1 MNEDQLEQL
10 ALEYG
15 QKLAFSI
22 QSQPFGPDCEVFK
35 IFDKMFMLIGS
46 YSGKLIIT
54 VKCKPEKSLEYQ
66 ELYASISAGYH
77 MNKQHWISIASNS
90 DITADLV
97 QDLIQDS
104 YDLIVKQLPVKDRK
118 LILNGNCAKN
128 WVEN

>member
-1 MNEDQLEQL
+1 
-10 ALEYG
+10 
-15 QKLAFSI
+15 
-22 QSQPFGPDCEVFK
+22 
-35 IFDKMFMLIGS
+35 MLIGS
-46 YSGKLIIT
+46 YSGKLIVT

-77 MNKQHWISIASNS
+77 MNKKHWISIASNS

-118 LILNGNCAKN
+118 LILNG
-128 WVEN
+128 

>member
-46 YSGKLIIT
+46 YSGKLIVT

-77 MNKQHWISIASNS
+77 MNKKHWNTIYVNGHLPDALLIDFIYSSYS
-90 DITADLV
+90 LV
-97 QDLIQDS
+97 H
-104 YDLIVKQLPVKDRK
+104 P
-118 LILNGNCAKN
+118 
-128 WVEN
+128 

>member
-1 MNEDQLEQL
+1 M
-10 ALEYG
+10 
-15 QKLAFSI
+15 
-22 QSQPFGPDCEVFK
+22 
-35 IFDKMFMLIGS
+35 IGS

-54 VKCKPEKSLEYQ
+54 VKCKPAKSLEYQ

-77 MNKQHWISIASNS
+77 MNKKHWISIASNS

-118 LILNGNCAKN
+118 LILNG
-128 WVEN
+128 

>member
-35 IFDKMFMLIGS
+35 IFDKMSMLIGS

-66 ELYASISAGYH
+66 ELYAPISTGYH
-77 MNKQHWISIASNS
+77 MNKKHWISIASNS

-97 QDLIQDS
+97 QDVIQDS

-118 LILNGNCAKN
+118 LILNG
-128 WVEN
+128 